1 MSEKTQPAEVVVAE
15 AVAAEIVTPTAT
27 ALEVQERASI
37 DIQIATAHK
46 FKRSLAAFTKQ
57 ATAYA
62 TVDDET
68 AESCIY
74 RRPVGKDKNGNQTFA
89 EGMSVRMAEI
99 VAACFG
105 NLRVACRIVERTP
118 RHVVAQGV
126 AHDLETNYL
135 ATSEVIE
142 STINKYGKPYDE
154 RMQIVVAKAA
164 LAKARRDAIF
174 SVVPRALAKP
184 VEREVRK
191 VLYGDA
197 KSLAKRRALAE
208 GWINKIGID
217 PERVF
222 AALGISGIEEMN
234 EKELE
239 TLTGLKTAI
248 KDGDITPDE
257 AFPKKQAEKP
267 ALEKKSPIEAPP
279 PAPAPASAPT
289 PANDVANPGDTDEL
303 PM

>member
-1 MSEKTQPAEVVVAE
+1 MTEKNQPAEVVVAE
-15 AVAAEIVTPTAT
+15 AVAAEIVTPTT
-27 ALEVQERASI
+27 NVLETQERASI
-37 DIQIATAHK
+37 DIQIATAK
-46 FKRSLAAFTKQ
+46 KYPRKLSVFTKQ

-89 EGMSVRMAEI
+89 EGLSVRMAEI
-99 VAACFG
+99 VGACFG
-105 NLRVACRIVERTP
+105 NLRVACRIVEQTP
-118 RHVVAQGV
+118 RYVKAQGV
-126 AHDLETNYL
+126 CHDLESNFL
-135 ATSEVIE
+135 ATSEIIE
-142 STINKYGKPYDE
+142 PTINKWGKPYDE
-154 RMQIVVAKAA
+154 RMRIVVAKAA

-174 SVVPRALAKP
+174 YVVPRALAAP

-197 KSLAKRRALAE
+197 KSLSKRRALAE
-208 GWINKIGID
+208 GWIAKIGIE

-222 AALGISGIEEMN
+222 AALGINGIEEMN

-239 TLTGLKTAI
+239 NLTGLKTAI

-257 AFPKKQAEKP
+257 AFPKLQAEKAAP
-267 ALEKKSPIEAPP
+267 EKKSPVEAPP
-279 PAPAPASAPT
+279 PAPAPAPAPAKT
-289 PANDVANPGDTDEL
+289 DDVVKPGETDEL

>member
-1 MSEKTQPAEVVVAE
+1 MNEKNNTPSEIVVAE
-15 AVAAEIVTPTAT
+15 AVAAEIVTPTAN

-46 FKRSLAAFTKQ
+46 FPRSLASFTQK

-174 SVVPRALAKP
+174 
-184 VEREVRK
+184 
-191 VLYGDA
+191 
-197 KSLAKRRALAE
+197 
-208 GWINKIGID
+208 
-217 PERVF
+217 
-222 AALGISGIEEMN
+222 
-234 EKELE
+234 
-239 TLTGLKTAI
+239 
-248 KDGDITPDE
+248 
-257 AFPKKQAEKP
+257 
-267 ALEKKSPIEAPP
+267 
-279 PAPAPASAPT
+279 
-289 PANDVANPGDTDEL
+289 
-303 PM
+303 